1 MSNFTNSTTEE
12 PIIEEVV
19 SKISVFTPL
28 IYLAIL
34 ITALVVFSNV
44 YRSRRLKEFTQ
55 RKAFFGENIPKK
67 IYLQLLAL
75 SNEEKVNEKVLKA
88 ALLRRGAESIRRTIK
103 LKEVTPFVT
112 ALYQKGSIG
121 DEVWQRFQTAQKL
134 EELEIQ
140 EIVRETEKYKKG
152 WVQKFVPLLQE
163 ICFNEALRR
172 RYASINIRNLELLKK
187 WEIEVKE
194 DGTLDLPNKPTLKIV
209 QNMGGPVPAKPVS
222 PNATSPANPIA
233 AAAASSSASKTSAGP
248 ELPPNFKR
256 EQ

>member
-1 MSNFTNSTTEE
+1 MSNTTNSTAEE
-12 PIIEEVV
+12 PIIEAVV

-44 YRSRRLKEFTQ
+44 YRSRQLKEFTQ
-55 RKAFFGENIPKK
+55 RKPFFGENLPRK
-67 IYLQLLAL
+67 IYLQLLET
-75 SNEEKVNEKVLKA
+75 SEDEKVNEKVLKA
-88 ALLRRGAESIRRTIK
+88 ALLRRGAESIRRTLK

-172 RYASINIRNLELLKK
+172 RYGAIKMRNLTLLKK

-194 DGTLDLPNKPTLKIV
+194 DGSLDLPNKPSLKIV
-209 QNMGGPVPAKPVS
+209 QNMGASSASAPAPTPAQQTS
-222 PNATSPANPIA
+222 NTSPATPLG
-233 AAAASSSASKTSAGP
+233 SSGP
-248 ELPPNFKR
+248 ALPPNFKR
-256 EQ
+256 EA